1 MTHQRGMFRIR
12 ASALAAATAL
22 VLAVATP
29 AAIAQ
34 TAQEGYS
41 APGGTVQS
49 DVQGGGPTNTTR
61 TVQQARTGSTTLP
74 FSGLDLVFLL
84 GAGMGLFALGIG
96 LRRLTQGTD
105 PSR

>member
-1 MTHQRGMFRIR
+1 MR
-12 ASALAAATAL
+12 ASLLAAVTAL
-22 VLAVATP
+22 VLAAATP

-49 DVQGGGPTNTTR
+49 NVQGGGSGPNSPAS

-96 LRRLTQGTD
+96 LRRLTHSTD